1 MAAIV
6 LEFVEVRTAKDTTAA
21 GESTIATAIVS
32 PNARPRPSIAAE
44 MIPGRPNGSTAILII
59 SHLVA
64 PRARAASSWSLGV
77 CKKISR
83 ISAAIIGRTMM
94 ASTIPT
100 VSIVLPVAET

>member
-1 MAAIV
+1 MF
-6 LEFVEVRTAKDTTAA
+6 EFVEVKTAKEITAD
-21 GESTIATAIVS
+21 GESTIATAMVS
-32 PNARPRPSIAAE
+32 PSALPRPSIAAE

-64 PRARAASSWSLGV
+64 PRARAASSWSVGV

-83 ISAAIIGRTMM
+83 ISAAIIGSTMI